1 LNKKP
6 DDPRGFDRQR
16 LIAALEAAVADGVFI
31 AHYQPV
37 VEVATGRIAGV
48 EALIRWP
55 RAGSLVAPDVFI
67 PIAEETGIIEP
78 MTELLM
84 SRAAAELGP
93 LLRQRRT
100 LHLAINLSARHFETD
115 RIVHAVKAC
124 FADGEIAPASVHFE
138 VTERGLLANRD
149 GQTLAVMTA
158 LRARGHAL
166 ALDDFGTGYADHHA
180 LDRFPFD
187 TLKIDQSFVHE
198 VGADAAPTD
207 ALAAIV
213 ATARARHLRI
223 VAEGIENAA
232 QAAAVAALGVRYGQG
247 HHFAPPLPFAELAA
261 RLALSTPE

>member
-1 LNKKP
+1 VP
-6 DDPRGFDRQR
+6 DPQR
-16 LIAALEAAVADGVFI
+16 LVAALDAAVAEGVFI

-37 VEVATGRIAGV
+37 VEIASGRIAGF

-55 RAGSLVAPDVFI
+55 REGGLVPPDHFI
-67 PIAEETGIIEP
+67 PVAEESGIIEP
-78 MTELLM
+78 MTEILM
-84 SRAAAELGP
+84 RRAAAELGP
-93 LLRQRRT
+93 LLRHRRD

-115 RIVHAVKAC
+115 RIVGAVQAC
-124 FADGEIAPASVHFE
+124 FAGSEIAPAGIHFE

-223 VAEGIENAA
+223 VAEGIETAA
-232 QAAAVAALGVRYGQG
+232 QAAAVAAVGVRYGQG
-247 HHFAPPLPFAELAA
+247 HHFAPPLPFAALAA
-261 RLALSTPE
+261 LLDQPTPA

>member
-1 LNKKP
+1 MP
-6 DDPRGFDRQR
+6 AEPRTSDPQR
-16 LIAALEAAVADGVFI
+16 LVTALDAAVAEGVFL

-37 VEVATGRIAGV
+37 VELATGSVAGV

-55 RAGSLVAPDVFI
+55 RDGGFVPPDWFI
-67 PIAEETGIIEP
+67 PIAEESGVIEP

-84 SRAAAELGP
+84 RRAAAELGP
-93 LLRQRRT
+93 LLRQRPG

-115 RIVHAVKAC
+115 RIVAAVQTC
-124 FADGEIAPASVHFE
+124 FAGSEIAPASIHFE

-198 VGADAAPTD
+198 VGADAVPTD
-207 ALAAIV
+207 ALAAIA

-223 VAEGIENAA
+223 VAEGIETAA
-232 QAAAVAALGVRYGQG
+232 QAAAVAAIGARYGQG
-247 HHFAPPLPFAELAA
+247 HHFAPPLPAAELAA
-261 RLALSTPE
+261 LLGLATPA